1 VLHHFF
7 WRQPFYYIITTYKEG
22 EGHVMKKKWQHV
34 VHFLP
39 LVVLTALLSACG
51 KEGVSALEPMGDEAH
66 EEAKLMILS
75 IAIMV
80 IVVMIVGMMFA
91 YVVIKFRKRRNQEE
105 YIPRQVEGSVVLE
118 VIWTVI
124 PIILLAILAVPTVAK
139 TFSISDTTSKD
150 VTKDALVIN
159 VTANQFWWEFEYPDQ
174 KIVTGEEVVIPKKR
188 DVIFNLTSKD
198 TTHAFWVPALGGK
211 VDVNPGQTTKLK
223 LEADKEGMY
232 SGRCAELCGASH
244 ALMYFNVKAVSKA
257 DFKTWVSDMKAG
269 PSDPTNVSAKQGQG
283 LFKNNCMS
291 CHAVGNKDAG
301 IAPNLTNFADRQTI
315 AGFLDH
321 NKKNLEKWVWNP
333 QAEKPGATMPRRG
346 MNANLSKGQ
355 IKQIADYLFTLSVT
369 Q

>member
-1 VLHHFF
+1 
-7 WRQPFYYIITTYKEG
+7 
-22 EGHVMKKKWQHV
+22 MKKKWQHLLR
-34 VHFLP
+34 FLP
-39 LVVLTALLSACG
+39 LVALMALLSACG
-51 KEGVSALEPMGDEAH
+51 KEGVSALKPMGDEAH

-80 IVVMIVGMMFA
+80 IVVLVVGIIFT
-91 YVVIKFRKRRNQEE
+91 YVVIKFRKRKNQEE
-105 YIPRQVEGSVVLE
+105 YIPRQVEGSAVLE

-139 TFSISDTTSKD
+139 TFSVSDTTSKS
-150 VTKDALVIN
+150 VKKDALVIN

-174 KIVTGEEVVIPKKR
+174 KIVTGEEVVIPKGQ
-188 DVIFNLTSKD
+188 DVIFKLTSKD

-211 VDVNPGQTTKLK
+211 VDVNPGQTTQLK
-223 LEADKEGMY
+223 LEADKEGTY

-257 DFKTWVSDMKAG
+257 DFKSWVSEMKAG
-269 PSDPTNVSAKQGQG
+269 PSDPTSVSAKQGQE

-301 IAPNLTNFADRQTI
+301 IAPNLTNFADRQNI

-321 NKKNLEKWVWNP
+321 NKKNLEKWIWDP
-333 QAEKPGATMPRRG
+333 QAEKPGATMPKRG
-346 MNANLSKGQ
+346 ANNNLSKDQ
-355 IKQIADYLFTLSVT
+355 IQQIADYLFTLSVK